1 VTTAALWSHS
11 LSMAMQALISC
22 GEDSL
27 AQSLAFQLEALG
39 LHVECSKGAAI
50 ALLQIERQHFDI
62 LLVDIEWNGSLEL
75 LAFGRRKSKYGK
87 TILIAIVAGVDEV
100 RRANQSGADFILN
113 KPLDPEMTLK
123 VLRAART
130 MIIREA
136 RESIREKI
144 HAPATLSVGDV
155 PFDGAVVDI
164 SESGVGLEC
173 EQELKV
179 GQQLQIEFSLPGSD
193 RPVRCTGKVARVE
206 SGRVGIQFLYL
217 SAASAEVVMTWLRS
231 HSPRRTTTA

>member
-1 VTTAALWSHS
+1 
-11 LSMAMQALISC
+11 MAMQALISC

-27 AQSLAFQLEALG
+27 AQSLAYQVEALG
-39 LHVECSKGAAI
+39 LAVECVKGSAI
-50 ALLQIERQHFDI
+50 ALLQIQRQHFDV
-62 LLVDIEWNGSLEL
+62 LLIDIELHGSLEL
-75 LAFGRRKSKYGK
+75 VEFGRRKSQYGK
-87 TILIAIVAGVDEV
+87 TILIAMVASVDEG
-100 RRANQSGADFILN
+100 RRANQAGADFILN
-113 KPLDPEMTLK
+113 KPLDSEMTTK
-123 VLRAART
+123 VLRTART

-136 RESIREKI
+136 RESVREKI
-144 HAPATLSVGDV
+144 HAPATLSVGDI
-155 PFDGAVVDI
+155 PFDGTVVDM

-173 EQELKV
+173 ERDLQV

-206 SGRVGIQFLYL
+206 SGRVGIKFLYL

>member
-1 VTTAALWSHS
+1 
-11 LSMAMQALISC
+11 MAMQALISC

-27 AQSLAFQLEALG
+27 AQSLAVQLEALG
-39 LHVECSKGAAI
+39 LGVERVKEPAI
-50 ALLQIERQHFDI
+50 ALLQIQRQHFDI
-62 LLVDIEWNGSLEL
+62 LLIDIELHGSLEL
-75 LAFGRRKSKYGK
+75 LEFGRRKSHYGK
-87 TILIAIVAGVDEV
+87 TVLVAIAAGVNEG

-113 KPLDPEMTLK
+113 KPLDSEMTTK

-130 MIIREA
+130 MIIRES
-136 RESIREKI
+136 RESVREKI
-144 HAPATLSVGDV
+144 NAPATLSVGDI

-173 EQELKV
+173 ERELQV

-217 SAASAEVVMTWLRS
+217 SAASAELVMTWLRA